1 MNRILTD
8 LSPFFRV
15 IFARDLDTDLPAKI
29 ISCRGEGQLVDRDSS
44 GFKNDFGL
52 VLFLSFIFRD
62 LFLGNNLKR
71 VFNDPSLWQA
81 GLFGSEEG
89 EFVDPE
95 ISCFYRG
102 RFRDLRPRWCSESF
116 RDSA

>member
-15 IFARDLDTDLPAKI
+15 IFVRDLDTDLPAKI
-29 ISCRGEGQLVDRDSS
+29 TSCCGEGQLVDRDGS
-44 GFKNDFGL
+44 GFKNNFG
-52 VLFLSFIFRD
+52 LFLSLPFIFRD
-62 LFLGNNLKR
+62 LFLGNNLKW
-71 VFNDPSLWQA
+71 VFNDPSLWEA
-81 GLFGSEEG
+81 GFFGSEEG

-102 RFRDLRPRWCSESF
+102 RFCDLRPRWCSESF
-116 RDSA
+116 RDPA